1 MPGVCCTHFEGG
13 DCQAIQGLCAD
24 GCAWEEAAWE
34 RLAAYEDTGL
44 EPEEVTQIKL
54 AIMGKSLAEI
64 KEFEG
69 VSIDRMIELT
79 QAEKDGRLVMLPDAK
94 YTDADG
100 EKALQKAM
108 WVCGNTNNPV
118 TRYTADAIAEKL
130 CREVRDENPPLTLEE
145 LREMD
150 GEPVW
155 IAGADDDAIEGNGY
169 AVVEFARSD
178 FPQIWWFG
186 NEVEMMPPTENY
198 GKTWRAY
205 RRKPE
210 EKRKMMD
217 YDNPTFAQKLRKGAV
232 IKDGTVLVSTQL
244 WEIVTDRIA
253 ESVPQQHGTWIWN
266 PNGMDWGLGAWQ
278 CSICG
283 CKNDNLPCDAKIN
296 PHIFAGSR
304 FCPNCGAKMDAE
316 VKTQ

>member
-1 MPGVCCTHFEGG
+1 MERLTSREPRISGMPGVCCTHFEGG
-13 DCQAIQGLCAD
+13 DCQAIQGHCAD

-69 VSIDRMIELT
+69 VSINRMIELT
-79 QAEKDGRLVMLPDAK
+79 QAEKDERLVVLPDAK

-108 WVCGNTNNPV
+108 WTCGNTNNPV

-130 CREVRDENPPLTLEE
+130 CREARDKNPPLTLEE

-155 IAGADDDAIEGNGY
+155 IIPMRGSGGFCTWMLVDAEYELCREAHGEI
-169 AVVEFARSD
+169 AVF
-178 FPQIWWFG
+178 
-186 NEVEMMPPTENY
+186 ENC
-198 GKTWRAY
+198 GKTWLAY
-205 RRKPE
+205 RRRPE
-210 EKRKMMD
+210 E
-217 YDNPTFAQKLRKGAV
+217 G
-232 IKDGTVLVSTQL
+232 
-244 WEIVTDRIA
+244 
-253 ESVPQQHGTWIWN
+253 
-266 PNGMDWGLGAWQ
+266 
-278 CSICG
+278 
-283 CKNDNLPCDAKIN
+283 
-296 PHIFAGSR
+296 
-304 FCPNCGAKMDAE
+304 
-316 VKTQ
+316 KT

>member
-1 MPGVCCTHFEGG
+1 MERLTSREPRISGMPGVCCTHFEGG
-13 DCQAIQGLCAD
+13 DCQAIQGHCAD

-69 VSIDRMIELT
+69 VSINRMIELT
-79 QAEKDGRLVMLPDAK
+79 QAEKDERLVVLPDAK

-108 WVCGNTNNPV
+108 WTCGNTNNPV

-130 CREVRDENPPLTLEE
+130 CREARDKNPPLTLEE

-155 IAGADDDAIEGNGY
+155 IAKMDGSGGVWMLVDAEYELCREAHGEM
-169 AVVEFARSD
+169 AVF
-178 FPQIWWFG
+178 
-186 NEVEMMPPTENY
+186 ENC
-198 GKTWRAY
+198 GKTWLAY

-210 EKRKMMD
+210 EASEK
-217 YDNPTFAQKLRKGAV
+217 
-232 IKDGTVLVSTQL
+232 
-244 WEIVTDRIA
+244 
-253 ESVPQQHGTWIWN
+253 
-266 PNGMDWGLGAWQ
+266 
-278 CSICG
+278 
-283 CKNDNLPCDAKIN
+283 
-296 PHIFAGSR
+296 
-304 FCPNCGAKMDAE
+304 
-316 VKTQ
+316 

>member
-1 MPGVCCTHFEGG
+1 MERLTSREPRISGMPGVCCTHFEGG
-13 DCQAIQGLCAD
+13 DCQAIQGHCAD

-69 VSIDRMIELT
+69 VSINRMIELT
-79 QAEKDGRLVMLPDAK
+79 QAEKDERLVVLPDAK

-108 WVCGNTNNPV
+108 WTCGNTNNPV

-130 CREVRDENPPLTLEE
+130 CREARDKNPPLTLEE

-155 IAGADDDAIEGNGY
+155 IIPMRGSGGFCTWMLVDAEYELCREAHGEM
-169 AVVEFARSD
+169 AVF
-178 FPQIWWFG
+178 
-186 NEVEMMPPTENY
+186 ENC
-198 GKTWRAY
+198 GKTWLAY
-205 RRKPE
+205 RRRPE
-210 EKRKMMD
+210 EGNK
-217 YDNPTFAQKLRKGAV
+217 
-232 IKDGTVLVSTQL
+232 
-244 WEIVTDRIA
+244 
-253 ESVPQQHGTWIWN
+253 
-266 PNGMDWGLGAWQ
+266 
-278 CSICG
+278 
-283 CKNDNLPCDAKIN
+283 
-296 PHIFAGSR
+296 
-304 FCPNCGAKMDAE
+304 
-316 VKTQ
+316 

>member
-1 MPGVCCTHFEGG
+1 MERNDITVERFNLAQIRRTVKAPIICV
-13 DCQAIQGLCAD
+13 
-24 GCAWEEAAWE
+24 WE

-69 VSIDRMIELT
+69 VSINRMIELT
-79 QAEKDGRLVMLPDAK
+79 QAEKDERLVVLPDAK

-108 WVCGNTNNPV
+108 WTCGNTNNPV

-130 CREVRDENPPLTLEE
+130 CREARDKNPPLTLEE

-155 IAGADDDAIEGNGY
+155 IIPMRGSGGFCTWMLVDAEYELCREAHGEM
-169 AVVEFARSD
+169 AVF
-178 FPQIWWFG
+178 
-186 NEVEMMPPTENY
+186 ENC
-198 GKTWRAY
+198 GKTWLAY

-210 EKRKMMD
+210 E
-217 YDNPTFAQKLRKGAV
+217 G
-232 IKDGTVLVSTQL
+232 
-244 WEIVTDRIA
+244 
-253 ESVPQQHGTWIWN
+253 
-266 PNGMDWGLGAWQ
+266 
-278 CSICG
+278 
-283 CKNDNLPCDAKIN
+283 
-296 PHIFAGSR
+296 
-304 FCPNCGAKMDAE
+304 
-316 VKTQ
+316 

>member
-1 MPGVCCTHFEGG
+1 MERLTSREPRISGMPGVCCTHFEGG
-13 DCQAIQGLCAD
+13 DCQAIQGHCAD

-79 QAEKDGRLVMLPDAK
+79 QAEKDERLVVLPDAK

-108 WVCGNTNNPV
+108 WTCGNTNNPV

-130 CREVRDENPPLTLEE
+130 CREARDKNPPLTLEE

-155 IAGADDDAIEGNGY
+155 IIPMRGSGGFCTWMLVDAEYELCREAHGEM
-169 AVVEFARSD
+169 AVF
-178 FPQIWWFG
+178 
-186 NEVEMMPPTENY
+186 ENC
-198 GKTWRAY
+198 GKTWLAY

-210 EKRKMMD
+210 E
-217 YDNPTFAQKLRKGAV
+217 G
-232 IKDGTVLVSTQL
+232 
-244 WEIVTDRIA
+244 
-253 ESVPQQHGTWIWN
+253 
-266 PNGMDWGLGAWQ
+266 
-278 CSICG
+278 
-283 CKNDNLPCDAKIN
+283 
-296 PHIFAGSR
+296 
-304 FCPNCGAKMDAE
+304 
-316 VKTQ
+316 

>member
-1 MPGVCCTHFEGG
+1 MERLTSREPRISGMPGVCCTHFEGG
-13 DCQAIQGLCAD
+13 DCQAIQGHCAD

-108 WVCGNTNNPV
+108 WVCGNTNNQV

-130 CREVRDENPPLTLEE
+130 CREARDENPPLTLEE

-155 IAGADDDAIEGNGY
+155 VCEPNGTNGVWGLVDLEYQMVRLHGGGLAI
-169 AVVEFARSD
+169 
-178 FPQIWWFG
+178 W
-186 NEVEMMPPTENY
+186 ENND
-198 GKTWRAY
+198 KSWLAY

-210 EKRKMMD
+210 E
-217 YDNPTFAQKLRKGAV
+217 NV
-232 IKDGTVLVSTQL
+232 
-244 WEIVTDRIA
+244 
-253 ESVPQQHGTWIWN
+253 
-266 PNGMDWGLGAWQ
+266 
-278 CSICG
+278 
-283 CKNDNLPCDAKIN
+283 
-296 PHIFAGSR
+296 
-304 FCPNCGAKMDAE
+304 
-316 VKTQ
+316 

>member
-1 MPGVCCTHFEGG
+1 MERLTSREPRISGMPGVCCTHFEGG
-13 DCQAIQGLCAD
+13 DCQAIQGHCAD

-54 AIMGKSLAEI
+54 AIRGKSLAEI

-69 VSIDRMIELT
+69 VSINRMIELT
-79 QAEKDGRLVMLPDAK
+79 QAEKDERLVVLPDAK

-108 WVCGNTNNPV
+108 WTCGNTNNPV

-130 CREVRDENPPLTLEE
+130 CREARDKNPPLTLEE

-155 IAGADDDAIEGNGY
+155 IIPMRGSGGFCTWMLVDAEYELCREAHGEM
-169 AVVEFARSD
+169 AVF
-178 FPQIWWFG
+178 
-186 NEVEMMPPTENY
+186 ENC
-198 GKTWRAY
+198 GKTWLAY

-210 EKRKMMD
+210 E
-217 YDNPTFAQKLRKGAV
+217 G
-232 IKDGTVLVSTQL
+232 
-244 WEIVTDRIA
+244 
-253 ESVPQQHGTWIWN
+253 
-266 PNGMDWGLGAWQ
+266 
-278 CSICG
+278 
-283 CKNDNLPCDAKIN
+283 
-296 PHIFAGSR
+296 
-304 FCPNCGAKMDAE
+304 
-316 VKTQ
+316 

>member
-1 MPGVCCTHFEGG
+1 MERLTSREPRISGMPGVCCTHFEGG
-13 DCQAIQGLCAD
+13 DCQAIQGHCAD

-69 VSIDRMIELT
+69 VSINRMIELT
-79 QAEKDGRLVMLPDAK
+79 QAEKDERLVVLPDAK

-108 WVCGNTNNPV
+108 WTCGNTNNPV

-130 CREVRDENPPLTLEE
+130 CREARDKNPPLTLEE

-155 IAGADDDAIEGNGY
+155 
-169 AVVEFARSD
+169 VER
-178 FPQIWWFG
+178 PG
-186 NEVEMMPPTENY
+186 Y
-198 GKTWRAY
+198 GKNWALVNVWAKSTNIIYLTCNNGMVLHPQPELDSGAKIY
-205 RRKPE
+205 RRRPE
-210 EKRKMMD
+210 GVA
-217 YDNPTFAQKLRKGAV
+217 P
-232 IKDGTVLVSTQL
+232 
-244 WEIVTDRIA
+244 
-253 ESVPQQHGTWIWN
+253 
-266 PNGMDWGLGAWQ
+266 
-278 CSICG
+278 
-283 CKNDNLPCDAKIN
+283 
-296 PHIFAGSR
+296 
-304 FCPNCGAKMDAE
+304 
-316 VKTQ
+316 

>member
-13 DCQAIQGLCAD
+13 DCQAIQGHCAD

-79 QAEKDGRLVMLPDAK
+79 QAEKDGRLVVLPDAK

-108 WVCGNTNNPV
+108 WTCGNTNNPV

-130 CREVRDENPPLTLEE
+130 CREARDKNPPLTLEE
-145 LREMD
+145 LQGMD
-150 GEPVW
+150 GEPVC
-155 IAGADDDAIEGNGY
+155 IAPVDGGPYTWMLVDTKYEVCREAHGGL
-169 AVVEFARSD
+169 AVF
-178 FPQIWWFG
+178 
-186 NEVEMMPPTENY
+186 ENL
-198 GKTWRAY
+198 GKTWVAY
-205 RRKPE
+205 RHKPE
-210 EKRKMMD
+210 
-217 YDNPTFAQKLRKGAV
+217 NGA
-232 IKDGTVLVSTQL
+232 
-244 WEIVTDRIA
+244 
-253 ESVPQQHGTWIWN
+253 
-266 PNGMDWGLGAWQ
+266 
-278 CSICG
+278 
-283 CKNDNLPCDAKIN
+283 
-296 PHIFAGSR
+296 
-304 FCPNCGAKMDAE
+304 
-316 VKTQ
+316 

>member
-13 DCQAIQGLCAD
+13 DCQAIQGHCAD

-79 QAEKDGRLVMLPDAK
+79 QAEKDGRLVVLPDAK

-100 EKALQKAM
+100 EKALQTAM
-108 WVCGNTNNPV
+108 WTCGNTNNPV

-130 CREVRDENPPLTLEE
+130 CREARDKNPPLTLEE
-145 LREMD
+145 LQGMD

-155 IAGADDDAIEGNGY
+155 VVPLNDFEILPANYLVNAYAEQIVVDKFGAY
-169 AVVEFARSD
+169 LD
-178 FPQIWWFG
+178 F
-186 NEVEMMPPTENY
+186 EDY
-198 GKTWRAY
+198 GKTWLAY
-205 RRKPE
+205 RRKPGE
-210 EKRKMMD
+210 ES
-217 YDNPTFAQKLRKGAV
+217 G
-232 IKDGTVLVSTQL
+232 
-244 WEIVTDRIA
+244 
-253 ESVPQQHGTWIWN
+253 
-266 PNGMDWGLGAWQ
+266 
-278 CSICG
+278 
-283 CKNDNLPCDAKIN
+283 
-296 PHIFAGSR
+296 
-304 FCPNCGAKMDAE
+304 
-316 VKTQ
+316 

>member
-1 MPGVCCTHFEGG
+1 MERLTSREPRISGMPGVCCTHFEGG
-13 DCQAIQGLCAD
+13 DCQAIQGHCAD

-108 WVCGNTNNPV
+108 WVCGNTNNQV

-130 CREVRDENPPLTLEE
+130 CREARDENPPLTLEE

-150 GEPVW
+150 GEPVFC
-155 IAGADDDAIEGNGY
+155 IDG
-169 AVVEFARSD
+169 
-178 FPQIWWFG
+178 QG
-186 NEVEMMPPTENY
+186 NECWCLVNCDDGLPCCYDNETGLWDGSYYMRTGDRKHGLNQA
-198 GKTWRAY
+198 GWLAY
-205 RRKPE
+205 RRKP
-210 EKRKMMD
+210 
-217 YDNPTFAQKLRKGAV
+217 P
-232 IKDGTVLVSTQL
+232 
-244 WEIVTDRIA
+244 
-253 ESVPQQHGTWIWN
+253 ES
-266 PNGMDWGLGAWQ
+266 
-278 CSICG
+278 
-283 CKNDNLPCDAKIN
+283 
-296 PHIFAGSR
+296 GS
-304 FCPNCGAKMDAE
+304 
-316 VKTQ
+316 